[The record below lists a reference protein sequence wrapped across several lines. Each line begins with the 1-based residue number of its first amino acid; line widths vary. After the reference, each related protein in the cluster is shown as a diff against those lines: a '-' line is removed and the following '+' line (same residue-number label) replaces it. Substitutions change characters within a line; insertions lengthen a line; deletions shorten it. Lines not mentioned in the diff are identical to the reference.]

1 MTPHPFI
8 LPQELLASSAYQS
21 QWHLHG
27 RTTYGQNCRS
37 VNAEQAWRRLNG
49 FGRDDIVIAFADD
62 GCQMDAVAS
71 GTEHKFVAAAFLE
84 QGRLIYAAPQ
94 QIKAQMF
101 VPGHRHGTAL
111 AGLMAGAINTSF
123 PVGVAPGCRLLPVRW
138 EYDTRFRITPQGFH
152 TILTALADKTD
163 IFINTWAS
171 LPHMKFSDETVRL
184 IGELAHSGGRR
195 GKGILFVWAAGNS
208 GCPIRFHANS
218 PVPYTGYVKD
228 NVFCEGRF
236 SSEFTHSLC
245 DLENVL
251 TVAAINLHGRR
262 AHYSNYGPGIALCAP
277 SSNSHCFDA
286 YPFSEPGL
294 TTRSGDMKGYTHNFK
309 GTSGAAG
316 LVAGVAALTL
326 SANPQLNACELASIL
341 RHTAAKD
348 LDCTPYAEHRY
359 PAPGTAAGEVTD
371 SPLAAFRNGVFNA
384 GGWSPWFGYGLV
396 DAEKAIRMAQDPDRH
411 QLSGVF
417 R

>member
-1 MTPHPFI
+1 MTPPAFT
-8 LPQELLASSAYQS
+8 LPPQLLASPAYQS

-27 RTTYGQNCRS
+27 RMIDGQHCRS
-37 VNAEQAWRRLNG
+37 VNAEGAWCRLKSYG
-49 FGRDDIVIAFADD
+49 SKEIVIAFADD

-71 GTEHKFVAAAFLE
+71 GADDKFVGAAFLE
-84 QGRLIYAAPQ
+84 QGRLIYADPQ
-94 QIKAQMF
+94 QVKTQMF

-111 AGLMAGAINTSF
+111 AGLMAGAVNTSF

-152 TILTALADKTD
+152 TILTVLADKAD

-171 LPHMKFSDETVRL
+171 LPHMKFPDKTVQL
-184 IGELAHSGGRR
+184 IRELAHSGGRR

-208 GCPIRFHANS
+208 GCPIQLHANS
-218 PVPYTGYVKD
+218 PVPYAGYVKD
-228 NVFCEGRF
+228 NVFCGGRF

-262 AHYSNYGPGIALCAP
+262 AHYSSYGPGIALCAP
-277 SSNSHCFDA
+277 SNNSHCFDA

-294 TTRSGDMKGYTHNFK
+294 TTRSGDVKGYTHNFK

-326 SANPQLNACELASIL
+326 SASPQLNACELAGIL

-359 PAPGTAAGEVTD
+359 PAPDTAAGEVTD
-371 SPLAAFRNGVFNA
+371 LPLAAFRSGVFNT
-384 GGWSPWFGYGLV
+384 GGWSPWFGHGLV
-396 DAEKAIRMAQDPDRH
+396 DAEKAVSLAQYPVWNR
-411 QLSGVF
+411 
-417 R
+417 